1 MAEDVK
7 YGHVTTERGDIG
19 ETEPVVVFRAK
30 DKLLPTV
37 LADYLDM
44 CQRAGSPPHHLDG
57 IEEAG
62 RVVEAWQAEHF
73 TQVPQSAGVDCNEGT
88 DV

>member
-19 ETEPVVVFRAK
+19 EDEPVFLFRAK
-30 DKLLPTV
+30 DKLLPVV

-44 CQRAGSPPHHLDG
+44 CRRAGSPPHHLDG
-57 IEEAG
+57 IDEAID
-62 RVVEAWQAEHF
+62 RVEAWQADHF
-73 TQVPQSAGVDCNEGT
+73 TQVPQSAGRDG
-88 DV
+88 DG